1 MDFEKYIYPKP
12 EKTQTERINCKIQE
26 EKKILTSLLKNYT
39 AIVREVSTYSQ
50 FIEAMVNWFGG
61 DISNPNGQEYFV
73 HNNQIYYFTWINSYT
88 DTGIYPVL
96 YIKYLSPEQLFCINK
111 LPYVNN
117 TETLTIYLTI
127 CKIIDLIHSR
137 QKVEINCHLNNTKRL
152 SKYYPK
158 NAPIDS
164 FYDPLLEK
172 QLLYDAIFKYY
183 ISCYPDE
190 KAFCVHPILFNPNFY
205 YILDKNLI
213 LMNNAPYP
221 DRLLTGDT
229 TVELFKQQ
237 GLMIPNDK
245 RILHNLFS
253 SLKTLVTYTSNKVH
267 CTTACNPL
275 AFKNI
280 DTYFFYIIYKKKQLL
295 LYKTATQLSD
305 YCVPINTTIN
315 AHISEQLKNYISEL
329 VCHDIHSLRTL
340 AKLTAALR
348 TPYQPFKKLI
358 VTENNIYAQT
368 NLDSFLDTFVNCKA
382 AINMCLIDLCAKTKL
397 LNTSNI
403 QSFVNYCPNL
413 YFTNDTKISKLTPE
427 KQSILR
433 KLINGS
439 TIYID
444 DDIFTKLHYHNYAP
458 IIFFSKNEN
467 DYLFLEKHFACTYLK
482 INTHPLPI
490 PKLTC
495 NDCEWFKQIFIPWGR
510 ELLFNEHLDITKK
523 SNKEQPLPSASI
535 EEFMTIFTHTEGNAI
550 CYPEDVYTSY
560 KRFFEH
566 KGTKYQICTKGAF
579 IKLLRKS
586 GKYIYE
592 RKHIRASKKH
602 PASNR
607 YAFKNLIVDTEKL
620 DSYLLNKPIPTS
632 STDNH
637 APTLEN
643 ALNLITEHY
652 QNFFDTAINSDTNEE
667 SKTQPTTGAKVIR
680 GSENEQPKA
689 FEKCQKVTG
698 TIESSK
704 FPR

>member
-1 MDFEKYIYPKP
+1 M
-12 EKTQTERINCKIQE
+12 
-26 EKKILTSLLKNYT
+26 
-39 AIVREVSTYSQ
+39 
-50 FIEAMVNWFGG
+50 
-61 DISNPNGQEYFV
+61 
-73 HNNQIYYFTWINSYT
+73 
-88 DTGIYPVL
+88 
-96 YIKYLSPEQLFCINK
+96 
-111 LPYVNN
+111 
-117 TETLTIYLTI
+117 
-127 CKIIDLIHSR
+127 
-137 QKVEINCHLNNTKRL
+137 
-152 SKYYPK
+152 
-158 NAPIDS
+158 
-164 FYDPLLEK
+164 
-172 QLLYDAIFKYY
+172 
-183 ISCYPDE
+183 
-190 KAFCVHPILFNPNFY
+190 
-205 YILDKNLI
+205 
-213 LMNNAPYP
+213 
-221 DRLLTGDT
+221 
-229 TVELFKQQ
+229 
-237 GLMIPNDK
+237 
-245 RILHNLFS
+245 
-253 SLKTLVTYTSNKVH
+253 
-267 CTTACNPL
+267 
-275 AFKNI
+275 
-280 DTYFFYIIYKKKQLL
+280 L

-382 AINMCLIDLCAKTKL
+382 ATNMCLIDLCAKTKL

-535 EEFMTIFTHTEGNAI
+535 EEFMTIFTHTEENAI

-680 GSENEQPKA
+680 GEENKQPKD
-689 FEKCQKVTG
+689 FEKFEKVTG
-698 TIESSK
+698 TIE
-704 FPR
+704 RY

>member
-1 MDFEKYIYPKP
+1 MQCP
-12 EKTQTERINCKIQE
+12 
-26 EKKILTSLLKNYT
+26 
-39 AIVREVSTYSQ
+39 A
-50 FIEAMVNWFGG
+50 
-61 DISNPNGQEYFV
+61 
-73 HNNQIYYFTWINSYT
+73 
-88 DTGIYPVL
+88 
-96 YIKYLSPEQLFCINK
+96 
-111 LPYVNN
+111 
-117 TETLTIYLTI
+117 
-127 CKIIDLIHSR
+127 
-137 QKVEINCHLNNTKRL
+137 
-152 SKYYPK
+152 
-158 NAPIDS
+158 
-164 FYDPLLEK
+164 
-172 QLLYDAIFKYY
+172 
-183 ISCYPDE
+183 
-190 KAFCVHPILFNPNFY
+190 
-205 YILDKNLI
+205 
-213 LMNNAPYP
+213 
-221 DRLLTGDT
+221 RLLTGDVT
-229 TVELFKQQ
+229 IELFKQQ

-253 SLKTLVTYTSNKVH
+253 SLKTLVTYTSNKVYH
-267 CTTACNPL
+267 TATCNL
-275 AFKNI
+275 LTFKNT
-280 DTYFFYIIYKKKQLL
+280 DTYFYITYNKKQML
-295 LYKTATQLSD
+295 LYKTATELRS
-305 YCVPINTTIN
+305 YHIPIDTTIN

-329 VCHDIHSLRTL
+329 VCHDIYSLRTL
-340 AKLTAALR
+340 AKIAAALH
-348 TPYQPFKKLI
+348 TPYQPLKKLI
-358 VTENNIYAQT
+358 VTTNNLYAQT
-368 NLDSFLDTFVNCKA
+368 NLNSILDILLNCKA
-382 AINMCLIDLCAKTKL
+382 DTDMRLIDLHTDMPLSNLCTKTKL
-397 LNTSNI
+397 LNTSNM
-403 QSFVNYCPNL
+403 QSFVNYFPNL

-467 DYLFLEKHFACTYLK
+467 DYLFLTKHFPCTYLK
-482 INTHPLPI
+482 INTLFLHR
-490 PKLTC
+490 PKLTP
-495 NDCEWFKQIFIPWGR
+495 NDFEWFKQIFIPWGR

-535 EEFMTIFTHTEGNAI
+535 EEFMTIFTHTEENAI

-607 YAFKNLIVDTEKL
+607 YAFKNLVVDTEKL
-620 DSYLLNKPIPTS
+620 DSYLLNKPIPAS
-632 STDNH
+632 FTDNH

-652 QNFFDTAINSDTNEE
+652 QNFFDTAINFDTNEE
-667 SKTQPTTGAKVIR
+667 SKTQSTTGAKVIR
-680 GSENEQPKA
+680 GSENEQLKD
-689 FEKCQKVTG
+689 FEKFQKVTG